1 MTLKVAINGFGR
13 IGRIFLRAT
22 LSRNAKSQNYDIVV
36 INHPHGAEN
45 AAYLFKHDT
54 AFGLYKGKVE
64 ADAKKSQLIIDG
76 KRIDIISERDITKL
90 PWKKYGIDIVLEST
104 GAFTKKK
111 DASLHLTSGAKRVL
125 ISAPS
130 DDSDATIVLGV
141 NPQALKPEH
150 KVISLGSCTTNC
162 LAPVIKVLNDNF
174 VIKKAFYNTIHAY
187 TNDQTLHDDHHRKL
201 RRGRAAG
208 LNIVPTSSGASISV
222 IQAIPE
228 MKGKLEGLAIRV
240 PVICGSVTD
249 ITAELEKNFEI
260 ADINKVIQKASQSS
274 MKGILEFSTDELV
287 SSDIIG
293 NPNSS
298 IYDSLSTMK
307 SGNLVK
313 ILSWYDNEYGY
324 SNRLVDFLNM
334 MGKK

>member
-1 MTLKVAINGFGR
+1 MTLKVSINGFGR

-22 LSRNAKSQNYDIVV
+22 LQNKKNNYDIVV
-36 INHPHGAEN
+36 INHPYGAAN

-64 ADAKKSQLIIDG
+64 ADEKKSQIIIDG
-76 KRIDIISERDITKL
+76 KKIDIISERDINKL
-90 PWKKYGIDIVLEST
+90 PWKKYGIDVVLEST

-111 DASLHLTSGAKRVL
+111 DASLHLNSGAKRVI

-130 DDSDATIVLGV
+130 DDADATIVLGV
-141 NPQALKPEH
+141 NTQTLKAEH
-150 KVISLGSCTTNC
+150 KIISLGSCTTNC
-162 LAPVIKVLNDNF
+162 LAPVIKVINDNF
-174 VIKKAFYNTIHAY
+174 KIKKAFYNTIHAY

-208 LNIVPTSSGASISV
+208 LNIVPTNSGASVSV
-222 IQAIPE
+222 AQAIPE
-228 MKGKLEGLAIRV
+228 IKGKLEGLAIRV

-249 ITAELEKNFEI
+249 ITAELEKDFEI
-260 ADINKVIQKASQSS
+260 ADINKALQKASLTS
-274 MKGILEFSTDELV
+274 MKGILEYSTDELV

-293 NPNSS
+293 NSNSS

-313 ILSWYDNEYGY
+313 ILSWYDNEFGY
-324 SNRLVDFLNM
+324 SNRIVDFLNLI
-334 MGKK
+334 GKK